1 MEEKLIKSLAW
12 VLVENKGT
20 GNQEVETEPG
30 ALSPQQEEATTDLAR
45 GQEEQTQ
52 EMTLDLGTSGPL
64 VTLAKVVL
72 VE

>member
-1 MEEKLIKSLAW
+1 M
-12 VLVENKGT
+12 LVENKDT
-20 GNQEVETEPG
+20 GSQEVETKPG
-30 ALSPQQEEATTDLAR
+30 ALSPQEEEATTDLAR

-52 EMTLDLGTSGPL
+52 DMTLDLGTSGPL

>member
-1 MEEKLIKSLAW
+1 METK
-12 VLVENKGT
+12 
-20 GNQEVETEPG
+20 PG
-30 ALSPQQEEATTDLAR
+30 ALSPQEEEATTDLAR

-52 EMTLDLGTSGPL
+52 DMTLDLGTSGPL